1 MSNDMLGLMPII
13 LPLVGGGLAYLAYL
27 KSRTAGAAV
36 VVIFSVALM
45 IAGPLLIYQSVQ
57 TDGGTTA
64 LKLDNLKVVGD
75 YDIIDIL
82 DYVLILGFI
91 GLAIG
96 IRKVGAPAYIALI
109 LGVSQL
115 ITVFFYD
122 TQLKGGIPAANLP
135 VNNFSVDPLAHI
147 FLLICT
153 VVGGFILIYA
163 TKYMW
168 KEKNPSRFFLVM
180 FLFIA
185 AMNGAVFSDNL
196 MWLFFFWEVTTLCSF
211 LLINH
216 DNTETSL
223 NNATLAL
230 WMTLL
235 GGVFLIVAISLIAI
249 NYDTSSM
256 SIFLAHAPLEATV
269 FASVA
274 LLTLAAF
281 TKSAI
286 YPFQK
291 WLIGAMVA
299 PTPVSA
305 LLHSATMVN
314 LGIYMLLRITP
325 TFTDFTLFHHLL
337 AIAGGFT
344 FLFAAIQA
352 VPQDDAKK
360 MLAYST
366 ISNLGLIVMAIGLSS
381 TLGYMAALMLLFF
394 HAFAKAMLFMSV
406 GVIQKRTHSKAFDD
420 MSGLLS
426 RMPFIAIMIFIG
438 VLALMTLPF
447 GAFVTKWILLEG
459 SLTNPLI
466 VPFVVFG
473 TTVSVFFYTQ
483 WLGRISSEP
492 AKKRV
497 PISPLYAAP
506 LAGLAVA
513 IVLSSLFVGQMV
525 DSVLLKALPSTFTD
539 AGDIATQTQWSLGT
553 VSGFYSTLP
562 LFLVLMMSLVIP
574 ALFLR
579 AGSRQKVDP
588 YCCGKP
594 IKRSFRG
601 YYFKDI
607 LSDNK
612 IDMPL
617 TAMAL
622 VASVFIF
629 VIGTWGV
636 GA

>member
-1 MSNDMLGLMPII
+1 MSNEIVGLLPIL
-13 LPLVGGGLAYLAYL
+13 LPLIGGGLAYLAYL

-36 VVIFSVALM
+36 VVLFSALLM
-45 IAGPLLIYQSVQ
+45 IAGPYLIW
-57 TDGGTTA
+57 TGKMTMNFD
-64 LKLDNLKVVGD
+64 LKVISSPFELDLIEV
-75 YDIIDIL
+75 L
-82 DYVLILGFI
+82 DYILIAGFI
-91 GLAIG
+91 GLAVY
-96 IRKVGAPAYIALI
+96 IRKVGMMAYLALVLGIAQLMTI
-109 LGVSQL
+109 LY
-115 ITVFFYD
+115 YD
-122 TQLKGGIPAANLP
+122 TTLKTDELKAP
-135 VNNFSVDPLAHI
+135 VATMNIDPLAHI

-153 VVGGFILIYA
+153 VVGGLILIYA
-163 TKYMW
+163 TKYME

-196 MWLFFFWEVTTLCSF
+196 LWLFFFWEVTTLCSF

-216 DNTETSL
+216 DGTELSL
-223 NNATLAL
+223 NNATTAL

-235 GGVFLIVAISLIAI
+235 GGVFLIVAISIIAI
-249 NYDTSSM
+249 DYNTYSM
-256 SIFLAHAPLEATV
+256 SIFLQSSPLDAAL

-274 LLTLAAF
+274 LMALAAF

-291 WLIGAMVA
+291 WLVGAMVA

-325 TFTDFTLFHHLL
+325 TWVNFDLFQVLL
-337 AIAGGFT
+337 ATVGGFT

-352 VPQDDAKK
+352 VSQDDAKK

-366 ISNLGLIVMAIGLSS
+366 ISNLGLIVLAIGLTS
-381 TLGYMAALMLLFF
+381 TLGYTAALMLLFF

-406 GVIQKRTHSKAFDD
+406 GVIQKRTHSKNLDD
-420 MSGLLS
+420 MSGLFA
-426 RMPFIAIMIFIG
+426 RMPFISVMIFIG
-438 VLALMTLPF
+438 VMALLTLPF

-459 SLTNPLI
+459 SFTYPII
-466 VPFVVFG
+466 VPFVAFG

-483 WLGRISSEP
+483 WLGRIASEP

-497 PISPLYAAP
+497 PISYRYAVP
-506 LAGLAVA
+506 LAGLAVCIILSSIFIA
-513 IVLSSLFVGQMV
+513 QLADNVLSPSLPFV
-525 DSVLLKALPSTFTD
+525 DT
-539 AGDIATQTQWSLGT
+539 GDIATQGSYSLGT
-553 VSGFYSTLP
+553 VAGFYSTLP
-562 LFLVLMMSLVIP
+562 LFLVLMMTLLIP

-579 AGSRQKVDP
+579 SGGRKQVDP

-594 IKRSFRG
+594 MARSFRG
-601 YYFKDI
+601 FYFKDI
-607 LSDNK
+607 IGDSHVDLP
-612 IDMPL
+612 M

-622 VASVFIF
+622 VACAFLFI
-629 VIGTWGV
+629 VGV
-636 GA
+636 MPA

>member
-1 MSNDMLGLMPII
+1 MPII

-27 KSRTAGAAV
+27 KSRNAGAAIV
-36 VVIFSVALM
+36 VLFSVALM
-45 IAGPLLIYQSVQ
+45 IAGPLLILQ
-57 TDGGTTA
+57 GATTI
-64 LKLDNLKVVGD
+64 KLDNLKVFGD
-75 YDIIDIL
+75 FDLIEVL
-82 DYVLILGFI
+82 DYVLIIGFI

-96 IRKVGAPAYIALI
+96 IRKVGAPAYVALI
-109 LGVSQL
+109 LGVAQL
-115 ITVFFYD
+115 MTVLYYD
-122 TQLKGGIPAANLP
+122 TSLKGDLKYLP
-135 VNNFSVDPLAHI
+135 VNNFNVDPLAHI

-163 TKYMW
+163 TKYME

-185 AMNGAVFSDNL
+185 AMNGAIFSDNL
-196 MWLFFFWEVTTLCSF
+196 MWLFFFWEITTLCSF

-216 DNTETSL
+216 DNTELSL

-235 GGVFLIVAISLIAI
+235 GGVFLIVGIALIAI
-249 NYDTSSM
+249 NYDTNSM
-256 SIFLAHAPLEATV
+256 AVFLSNAPLADKL
-269 FASVA
+269 FAAVA
-274 LLTLAAF
+274 LLSLAAF

-314 LGIYMLLRITP
+314 LGIYMLLRIMP
-325 TFTDFTLFHHLL
+325 TWINFDMFKVLL

-366 ISNLGLIVMAIGLSS
+366 ISNLGLIVLAIGLSS
-381 TLGYMAALMLLFF
+381 ALGYLAALMLLFF
-394 HAFAKAMLFMSV
+394 HAFAKALLFMSV
-406 GVIQKRTHSKAFDD
+406 GIVQKRIHSKNFDD

-426 RMPFIAIMIFIG
+426 RMPFVSIMIFIG
-438 VLALMTLPF
+438 ILALMALPF
-447 GAFVTKWILLEG
+447 GAFVTKWLLLEG
-459 SLTNPLI
+459 VLTYPVI

-483 WLGRISSEP
+483 WLGRIASEP

-497 PISPLYAAP
+497 PISWRYAAP
-506 LAGLAVA
+506 LGGLAVA
-513 IVLSSLFVGQMV
+513 IVLSSLFIAQMA
-525 DSVLLKALPSTFTD
+525 DSVLTKALPQVF
-539 AGDIATQTQWSLGT
+539 ANQGDIASQGAYSLGT
-553 VSGFYSTLP
+553 VTGFYSTLP
-562 LFLVLMMSLVIP
+562 LFLVLMLTLLIP
-574 ALFLR
+574 AVFLR
-579 AGSRQKVDP
+579 SGSRKKVDP

-594 IKRSFRG
+594 MKQSFRG
-601 YYFKDI
+601 FYFKD
-607 LSDNK
+607 LLGDNK
-612 IDMPL
+612 IDLPL

-622 VASVFIF
+622 VASVFLFI
-629 VIGTWGV
+629 VGVWG
-636 GA
+636 AWT